1 MAEPPDTFRRAPK
14 RKAVK
19 GKHVSMSPEAKH
31 AYELLMKERDEREKA
46 YNRHLPPD
54 STRR

>member
-14 RKAVK
+14 RKSEKAK
-19 GKHVSMSPEAKH
+19 RVSMSPEAKQ

-54 STRR
+54 SNRR